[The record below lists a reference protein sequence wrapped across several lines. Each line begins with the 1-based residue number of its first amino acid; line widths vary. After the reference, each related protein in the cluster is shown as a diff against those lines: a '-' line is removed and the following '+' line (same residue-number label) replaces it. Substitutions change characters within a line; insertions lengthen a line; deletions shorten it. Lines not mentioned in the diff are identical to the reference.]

1 METPHLPAE
10 DDEEDIETV
19 GRPLPPPS
27 RAAVVATLRRRWPE
41 YVLEIVVIVLSISI
55 SFALDQWKDRRHE
68 HELERLYLG
77 TLSDNLAS
85 DIDALDEA
93 IPETKT
99 VIETARALMAASDS
113 PTPIPPATLDA
124 GIVKIISRPQFVAH
138 DAAFSD
144 LRSSGNLKVLHDF
157 HLKNALFDYY
167 DDYESIKAKETAERE
182 VLITVIAP
190 YIIRN
195 LSLTGAGTP
204 AADAAVVQHDRV
216 FVNSLAAR
224 IQNRAELLAD
234 YEKEKALAVKI
245 RARIK
250 ANLE

>member
-1 METPHLPAE
+1 METSHLPD
-10 DDEEDIETV
+10 DDEDDIETV
-19 GRPLPPPS
+19 ERPLPIPS
-27 RAAVVATLRRRWPE
+27 LPGVLATLRRRWPE

-55 SFALDQWKDRRHE
+55 SFALDQWKERRRE
-68 HELERLYLG
+68 HELERLYLA

-85 DIDALDEA
+85 DLDAFDDA
-93 IPETKT
+93 IPETKS
-99 VIETARALMAASDS
+99 VIEAARSLMAASTS
-113 PTPIPPATLDA
+113 ATPLPPATLDA

-157 HLKNALFDYY
+157 KLKNALFDYY
-167 DDYESIKAKETAERE
+167 DEYESIKAKETAERE

-195 LSLTGAGTP
+195 VSLSGAGTP
-204 AADAAVVQHDRV
+204 ARDAILVQHDRV

-224 IQNRAELLAD
+224 VQNRAELLAD
-234 YEKEKALAVKI
+234 YVKARALAEKI

-250 ANLE
+250 ADLD